1 MASFWSSVLFLPGMI
16 VHEFSHVLGCLL
28 TGVKIH
34 SVKWV
39 GADEAFV
46 QHDKP
51 RASAGLVISLAPFV
65 VGNLLGFWLLQQ
77 SVSWL
82 GSDVG
87 IGLLF
92 LWFGVSIILLSFPSK
107 QDAENTLVAFKDSYQ
122 KKIFGSNPLFSR
134 FAWLVSVPFVFIP
147 LLLVLGVF
155 LLFNSFF
162 LLRLGW
168 LAGFLFLVGA

>member
-1 MASFWSSVLFLPGMI
+1 MASFLDSVLFLPGMV

-46 QHDKP
+46 QHDRP
-51 RASAGLVISLAPFV
+51 RASAGLIISLAPFL
-65 VGNLLGFWLLQQ
+65 VGNLLGFWFLQQ
-77 SVSWL
+77 AVSLIGSETLL
-82 GSDVG
+82 GA
-87 IGLLF
+87 LF
-92 LWFGVSIILLSFPSK
+92 LWFGVSIVLLSFPSK
-107 QDAENTLVAFKDSYQ
+107 QDAENALSAFLDSYQ
-122 KKIFGSNPLFSR
+122 KKIFGKNPLTAR
-134 FAWLVSVPFVFIP
+134 LAWLVSAPFVFVP
-147 LLLVLGVF
+147 LLLLLAVF

-168 LAGFLFLVGA
+168 LAGFLVLAVA